1 MGLWLKNED
10 GFVPVSGGG
19 GGGGNLTWPLLAP
32 DGTRF
37 APSYSFGTDGSSGM
51 YLADDGSVRIAAEG
65 SDAIGFDDRF
75 ITLGG
80 QQQGVGRMSILSGSS
95 GSPVYGF
102 EGDIGT
108 GIYRADSGV
117 IGVSTGGVER
127 LRVGSSSTF
136 TGDLTVDGDIHGG
149 NILLGDDGAKIWGS
163 NSGSNILAMVVA
175 GERRVEVNS
184 TQVILRDD
192 LQVGGQIKG
201 PQGTQTEP
209 TFTSVNDPT
218 SGFYA
223 GNFGGN
229 SSAAISVGGVYRVH
243 VGESKTTIR
252 HELQVDGKINGQSV
266 FGIAD
271 GIDTADVLE
280 RAETATM
287 PAPDDEG
294 VATADVD
301 SITVNEVVT
310 ALLAKVKELSAE
322 IEELKA
328 KDRPLKKQ
336 AAPRKKAAKKTTTT
350 KKEDS

>member
-19 GGGGNLTWPLLAP
+19 GGGGDLTWPLLAP

-37 APSYSFGTDGSSGM
+37 APSYSFGTDGSSGL

-80 QQQGVGRMSILSGSS
+80 QQQGVGRMSILAGSS

-108 GIYRADSGV
+108 GIYRAEAGV
-117 IGVSTGGVER
+117 LGVSTGGVEW

-136 TGDLTVDGDIHGG
+136 TGNLAVTGRIDVGDDFYVSGINVEAGYVRHADGDYSWPSISFQNDMQAGFYLAGPQKVGLRGDLKVHGSVYVQDGTAAEPSYSFADESVLGFYLKREQVMGISGWLEG
-149 NILLGDDGAKIWGS
+149 NVNATFI
-163 NSGSNILAMVVA
+163 VA
-175 GERRVEVNS
+175 G
-184 TQVILRDD
+184 D
-192 LQVGGQIKG
+192 
-201 PQGTQTEP
+201 
-209 TFTSVNDPT
+209 
-218 SGFYA
+218 
-223 GNFGGN
+223 
-229 SSAAISVGGVYRVH
+229 
-243 VGESKTTIR
+243 
-252 HELQVDGKINGQSV
+252 IN
-266 FGIAD
+266 
-271 GIDTADVLE
+271 TADVLD

-287 PAPDDEG
+287 PVLDDGG
-294 VATADVD
+294 VATTDADVE
-301 SITVNEVVT
+301 SLTVNEVVT
-310 ALLAKVKELSAE
+310 ALLTKVKELSAE

-336 AAPRKKAAKKTTTT
+336 AAPRKKAATRKTTT